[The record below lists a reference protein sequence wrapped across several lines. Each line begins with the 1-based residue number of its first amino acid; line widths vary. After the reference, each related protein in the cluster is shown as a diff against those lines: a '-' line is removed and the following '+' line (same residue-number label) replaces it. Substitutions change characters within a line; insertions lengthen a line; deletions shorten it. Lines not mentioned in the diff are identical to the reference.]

1 MVEEKLKELGIE
13 IVDIPKPLGSYKPCV
28 RTSNLLYISGQLPVR
43 SGKLLYEGKIGNE
56 LKIEEGKEAARAAA
70 INCISVLKNEVGD
83 LDKVEKIVRVT
94 GYISSA
100 SGFTGQANVLNGAS
114 DLFYDVFGQ
123 KGIHS
128 RVAVGVFELPM
139 GSPVEIELIAEVS
152 T

>member
-1 MVEEKLKELGIE
+1 LVEERLKELGIE
-13 IVDIPKPLGSYKPCV
+13 IADIPKPLGSYKPCV

-43 SGKLLYEGKIGNE
+43 SGELLYEGKIGNE
-56 LKIEEGKEAARAAA
+56 LKIEEGKEAARVAA

-83 LDKVEKIVRVT
+83 LDKVERIVRVT

-128 RVAVGVFELPM
+128 RVAVGVFELPL

-152 T
+152 P

>member
-1 MVEEKLKELGIE
+1 LVEERLKELGIE
-13 IVDIPKPLGSYKPCV
+13 IADIPKPLGSYKPCV
-28 RTSNLLYISGQLPVR
+28 RTSNLLYISGQLPVM
-43 SGKLLYEGKIGNE
+43 SGELLYEGKIGNE
-56 LKIEEGKEAARAAA
+56 LKIEEGKEAARVAA

-83 LDKVEKIVRVT
+83 LDKVERIVRVT

-128 RVAVGVFELPM
+128 RVAVGVFELPL

-152 T
+152 P

>member
-1 MVEEKLKELGIE
+1 LVEERLKELGIE
-13 IVDIPKPLGSYKPCV
+13 IADIPKPLGSYKPCV

-43 SGKLLYEGKIGNE
+43 SGELLYEGKIGNE
-56 LKIEEGKEAARAAA
+56 IKIEEGKEAARVAA

-83 LDKVEKIVRVT
+83 LDKVERIVRVT

-128 RVAVGVFELPM
+128 RVAVGVFELPL
-139 GSPVEIELIAEVS
+139 GSPVEIDLIAEVS
-152 T
+152 P

>member
-1 MVEEKLKELGIE
+1 MVEERLKELGIE
-13 IVDIPKPLGSYKPCV
+13 IADIPKPLGSYKPCV

-43 SGKLLYEGKIGNE
+43 SGELLYEGKIGNE
-56 LKIEEGKEAARAAA
+56 LKIEEGKEAARVAA

-83 LDKVEKIVRVT
+83 LDKVERIVRVT

-128 RVAVGVFELPM
+128 RVAVGVFELPL

-152 T
+152 P

>member
-1 MVEEKLKELGIE
+1 MVEERLKELGIE
-13 IVDIPKPLGSYKPCV
+13 IADIPKPLGSYKPCV
-28 RTSNLLYISGQLPVR
+28 RTSNLLYISGQLPVM
-43 SGKLLYEGKIGNE
+43 SGELLYEGKIGNE
-56 LKIEEGKEAARAAA
+56 LKIEEGKEAARVAA

-83 LDKVEKIVRVT
+83 LDKVERIVRVT

-128 RVAVGVFELPM
+128 RVAVGVFELPL

-152 T
+152 P